1 MPRGDSVILVEPF
14 PAERELIETVLT
26 AEGIEVLSADCL
38 LEAVLQQAV
47 TQGRVILYDADA
59 PEHWRTALEQFL
71 RMQPVAH
78 VIVLSRLADDHMWI
92 EVLDTGGYDLLMK
105 PLRGEEIRGV
115 VHNALRRLSAAAA

>member
-1 MPRGDSVILVEPF
+1 MTRAECVILVEPF
-14 PAERELIETVLT
+14 PAERELIESVLA
-26 AEGIEVLSADCL
+26 AEGIEVLPATSL
-38 LEAVLQQAV
+38 LEGILQQAV
-47 TQGRVILYDADA
+47 TQGRVVLYDADA

-71 RMQPVAH
+71 RLQPVTH

-105 PLRGEEIRGV
+105 PLRADEVRGV